1 MSFVAKSFFFLVV
14 VGLAA
19 LLTIQINPTSSTVQ
33 LKANDGIF
41 DEANNSIF
49 DEASNSILDEAF
61 DGISNEANDGIF
73 EVPSFDKITPVSNIV
88 LAKMYEECPVS
99 DTELII
105 NGETRQG
112 VYDPKAYYD
121 TKGKKTICYGQN
133 LENTDR
139 KKEIEAFGLNFAQ
152 VYAGNIELSK
162 SQCDKMFEKDLA
174 EARKCVKEIYGNN
187 IGCDCARKVLLDMC
201 YNMKTGKMKK
211 WPLMNQ
217 AVKEKDWQEVADEA
231 VNSDWCG

>member
-41 DEANNSIF
+41 DEASNSIF
-49 DEASNSILDEAF
+49 DEAF

-105 NGETRQG
+105 NGETR
-112 VYDPKAYYD
+112 
-121 TKGKKTICYGQN
+121 
-133 LENTDR
+133 
-139 KKEIEAFGLNFAQ
+139 
-152 VYAGNIELSK
+152 
-162 SQCDKMFEKDLA
+162 
-174 EARKCVKEIYGNN
+174 
-187 IGCDCARKVLLDMC
+187 
-201 YNMKTGKMKK
+201 
-211 WPLMNQ
+211 
-217 AVKEKDWQEVADEA
+217 
-231 VNSDWCG
+231 

>member
-49 DEASNSILDEAF
+49 DEASNSIFDEAF

-88 LAKMYEECPVS
+88 LA
-99 DTELII
+99 
-105 NGETRQG
+105 
-112 VYDPKAYYD
+112 
-121 TKGKKTICYGQN
+121 
-133 LENTDR
+133 
-139 KKEIEAFGLNFAQ
+139 
-152 VYAGNIELSK
+152 
-162 SQCDKMFEKDLA
+162 
-174 EARKCVKEIYGNN
+174 
-187 IGCDCARKVLLDMC
+187 
-201 YNMKTGKMKK
+201 
-211 WPLMNQ
+211 
-217 AVKEKDWQEVADEA
+217 
-231 VNSDWCG
+231 